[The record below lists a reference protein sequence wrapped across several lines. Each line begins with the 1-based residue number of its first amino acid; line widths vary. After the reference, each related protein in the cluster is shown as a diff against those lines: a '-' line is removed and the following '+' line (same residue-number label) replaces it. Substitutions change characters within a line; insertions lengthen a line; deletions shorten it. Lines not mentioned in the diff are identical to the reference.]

1 MASITKNEHKSYGM
15 GLHDEVLTGR
25 TQQTFFNPEEGE
37 NFFYNDAFDVD
48 FNKRTSIDV
57 EKLSTI
63 LTSFFQNCPVPLALE
78 TKDASEMKTL
88 YAPTALASFLITFS
102 FPISILNLSSRTG
115 S

>member
-25 TQQTFFNPEEGE
+25 TQQTFFNSEEDE

-48 FNKRTSIDV
+48 FNKRAN
-57 EKLSTI
+57 EKRI
-63 LTSFFQNCPVPLALE
+63 WNNCI
-78 TKDASEMKTL
+78 KK
-88 YAPTALASFLITFS
+88 
-102 FPISILNLSSRTG
+102 SR

>member
-37 NFFYNDAFDVD
+37 NFFYNDAYDVD

-57 EKLSTI
+57 
-63 LTSFFQNCPVPLALE
+63 
-78 TKDASEMKTL
+78 
-88 YAPTALASFLITFS
+88 
-102 FPISILNLSSRTG
+102 
-115 S
+115 